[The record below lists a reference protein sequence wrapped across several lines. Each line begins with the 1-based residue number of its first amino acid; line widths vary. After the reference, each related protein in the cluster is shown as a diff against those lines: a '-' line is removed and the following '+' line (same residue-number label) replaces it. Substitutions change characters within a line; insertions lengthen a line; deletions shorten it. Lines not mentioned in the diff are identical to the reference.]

1 MCFKVDSSLTK
12 GINEM
17 TNLESTVINALYDI
31 CEMDQCGFGQLSEE
45 TGLST
50 SVLRGVVTSLKK
62 KGIAKVID
70 NSACQIII
78 VEDTECPC
86 DFFCEEEWAE
96 KKANALMAA

>member
-1 MCFKVDSSLTK
+1 
-12 GINEM
+12 M

-50 SVLRGVVTSLKK
+50 SVLRGVVTSLAK

-78 VEDTECPC
+78 VEDTEWPC
-86 DFFCEEEWAE
+86 DFFSEEEWAK

>member
-1 MCFKVDSSLTK
+1 
-12 GINEM
+12 M

-50 SVLRGVVTSLKK
+50 SVLRGVVTSLTK

-70 NSACQIII
+70 NTACQIII
-78 VEDTECPC
+78 VENTEWPC
-86 DFFCEEEWAE
+86 DFFNEEEWAE
-96 KKANALMAA
+96 RKAKALMAA